1 MFNNFFDIDKSISKN
16 KEFNLSLILDTDQ
29 IIIGVKVLKERK
41 RDHARIG
48 LIINLEDGKWMYE
61 VLDYYPSND
70 GSCGYVGSYETEQ
83 QAKLHTKGGY
93 NRRIRKVYIDYKK
106 IRQRYMK

>member
-16 KEFNLSLILDTDQ
+16 KAFNISLILDTDQ

-48 LIINLEDGKWMYE
+48 LIIHLVILVVEVCIYDKRHWLEDR
-61 VLDYYPSND
+61 
-70 GSCGYVGSYETEQ
+70 
-83 QAKLHTKGGY
+83 
-93 NRRIRKVYIDYKK
+93 NRWSTQDDQYAAVTL
-106 IRQRYMK
+106 